1 MIEPTYSAGLMSQS
15 FWSIELKKVI
25 KLISDG
31 KSEDEIKK
39 MCIEENLFG
48 AAKEYRAKRMYGY
61 IWNRVKKL
69 DKTLMELFINS
80 DLATQKIINLV
91 AIIRSDRLFFEF
103 VFEVYREKNIIGTQ
117 VIEDADANI
126 FFKNKEIQSED
137 IATWKDTTKRKLR
150 QVYFN
155 YLIDANLLTVV
166 DKKKTITPPILDIAL
181 ERYLEACGDSAIIK
195 AITGVD

>member
-15 FWSIELKKVI
+15 FWFIEFKKVI
-25 KLISDG
+25 KLISEG
-31 KSEDEIKK
+31 KSEDEIKQ

-69 DKTLMELFINS
+69 DKTLMELFLNS

-103 VFEVYREKNIIGTQ
+103 VFDVYREKNIIGTQ
-117 VIEDADANI
+117 VLEDTDANI

-137 IATWKDTTKRKLR
+137 IAAWKDTTKRKLR

-166 DKKKTITPPILDIAL
+166 DKKKIITPPILDIAL

>member
-117 VIEDADANI
+117 VLEDTDANI

-137 IATWKDTTKRKLR
+137 IAAWKDTTKRKLR

-166 DKKKTITPPILDIAL
+166 DKKKIITPPILDIAL

>member
-15 FWSIELKKVI
+15 FWFIEFKKVI
-25 KLISDG
+25 KLISEG
-31 KSEDEIKK
+31 KSEDEIKQ

-69 DKTLMELFINS
+69 DKTFMELFLNS

-103 VFEVYREKNIIGTQ
+103 VFDVYREKNIIGTQ
-117 VIEDADANI
+117 VLEDTDANI

-137 IATWKDTTKRKLR
+137 IAAWKDTTKRKLR

-166 DKKKTITPPILDIAL
+166 DKKKIITPPILDIAL